1 MKVCR
6 LLFVSYRINSF
17 PHRTPATANIKVL
30 LLQVSLEKKVRVQH
44 YFISLKIYHSIKC
57 YVLLVLSELSGEIF
71 YIKHFSCLLT
81 KFVSFVSYLIYRN
94 SFRDLGYTNLLMAFL
109 ILDTLYSFNKQR
121 FVFYNFQI
129 GSLPFTFV
137 YFRFDHACLMEMQ
150 SHSSLNVGRI

>member
-17 PHRTPATANIKVL
+17 PHRTPAAANIKVL

-57 YVLLVLSELSGEIF
+57 YVLLVLSEIF

-81 KFVSFVSYLIYRN
+81 KFVSFVSYLKYRN

-129 GSLPFTFV
+129 GSLPFQFILI
-137 YFRFDHACLMEMQ
+137 CL
-150 SHSSLNVGRI
+150 L